1 MSYDNSLLEK
11 YGKRFSKGTLIFRQG
26 DLSREIF
33 ILQQGKIKLTRN
45 LRNRSRTLSI
55 LSSPGDFF
63 GEMSFINNKPRT
75 ATATAIDDSMLI
87 VLEPEIFEKMLFQ
100 NPEISF
106 RFIKKLAQRLDETDT
121 HIENLMLKDRE
132 SRFIHYLINQS
143 IENNYQVQFTLA
155 DIAEWL
161 DEPYDELSKDLDK
174 LIRKGLVEITNNGIK
189 VLNRQL
195 LSEYL
200 EYLEMKKKFGEE

>member
-1 MSYDNSLLEK
+1 MSYESSLLEK
-11 YGKRFSKGTLIFRQG
+11 YGKRFVRGSIIFKQG

-33 ILQQGKIKLTRN
+33 ILQQGKIKIFRQ
-45 LRNRSRTLSI
+45 LRNNLKTLSI

-63 GEMSFINNKPRT
+63 GEMSFINNKPRS
-75 ATATAIDDSMLI
+75 ATAVAMEDSTLI
-87 VLEPEIFEKMLFQ
+87 VLEPDIFEKMLFQ

-106 RFIKKLAQRLDETDT
+106 RFIKKLARRLEDADIQ
-121 HIENLMLKDRE
+121 IENLMLKDRE

-143 IENNYQVQFTLA
+143 VENTYEIEMPLS
-155 DIAEWL
+155 DIAECM
-161 DEPYDELSKDLDK
+161 DEPLEELSKLLDK
-174 LIRKGLVEITNNGIK
+174 LIKKNFVEITNNGIK

-200 EYLEMKKKFGEE
+200 DFLEMKKKFGEV

>member
-1 MSYDNSLLEK
+1 MSYESSLLEK
-11 YGKRFSKGTLIFRQG
+11 YGKRFVRGSIIFKQG

-33 ILQQGKIKLTRN
+33 ILQQGKIKIFRQ
-45 LRNRSRTLSI
+45 LRNNLKTLSI

-63 GEMSFINNKPRT
+63 GEMSFINNKPRS
-75 ATATAIDDSMLI
+75 ATAVAMEDSTLI
-87 VLEPEIFEKMLFQ
+87 VLEPDIFEKMLFQ

-106 RFIKKLAQRLDETDT
+106 RFIKKLARRLEDADIQ
-121 HIENLMLKDRE
+121 IENLMLKDRE

-143 IENNYQVQFTLA
+143 VENTYELEMPLS
-155 DIAEWL
+155 DIAEWM
-161 DEPYDELSKDLDK
+161 DEPFEELSKLLDK
-174 LIRKGLVEITNNGIK
+174 LIKKNFVEITNNGIK

-200 EYLEMKKKFGEE
+200 DFLEMKKKFGEV

>member
-1 MSYDNSLLEK
+1 MSYESSLLEK
-11 YGKRFSKGTLIFRQG
+11 YGKKFVRGSIIFKQG

-33 ILQQGKIKLTRN
+33 ILQQGKIKIFRQ
-45 LRNRSRTLSI
+45 LRNNLKTLSI

-63 GEMSFINNKPRT
+63 GEMSFINNKPRS
-75 ATATAIDDSMLI
+75 ATAVAMEDSTLI
-87 VLEPEIFEKMLFQ
+87 VLEPDIFEKMLFQ

-106 RFIKKLAQRLDETDT
+106 RFIKKLARRLEDADIQ
-121 HIENLMLKDRE
+121 IENLMLKDRE

-143 IENNYQVQFTLA
+143 VENTYDLEIPLS
-155 DIAEWL
+155 DIAEWM
-161 DEPYDELSKDLDK
+161 DEPFEELSKLLDK
-174 LIRKGLVEITNNGIK
+174 LIKKNFVEITNNGIK

-200 EYLEMKKKFGEE
+200 DFLEMKKKFGEV

>member
-1 MSYDNSLLEK
+1 MSYESSLLEK
-11 YGKRFSKGTLIFRQG
+11 YGKRFVRGSIIFKQG

-33 ILQQGKIKLTRN
+33 ILQQGKIKIFRQ
-45 LRNRSRTLSI
+45 LRNNLKTLSI

-63 GEMSFINNKPRT
+63 GEMSFINNKPRS
-75 ATATAIDDSMLI
+75 ATAVAMEDSTLI
-87 VLEPEIFEKMLFQ
+87 VLEPDIFEKMLFQ

-106 RFIKKLAQRLDETDT
+106 RFIKKLARRLEDADIQ
-121 HIENLMLKDRE
+121 IENLMLKDRE

-143 IENNYQVQFTLA
+143 VENTYDLEIPLS
-155 DIAEWL
+155 DIAEWM
-161 DEPYDELSKDLDK
+161 DEPLEELSKLLDK
-174 LIRKGLVEITNNGIK
+174 LIKKNFVEITNNGIK

-200 EYLEMKKKFGEE
+200 DFLEMKKKFGEV

>member
-1 MSYDNSLLEK
+1 MSYESSLLEK
-11 YGKRFSKGTLIFRQG
+11 YGKRFVRGSIIFKQG

-33 ILQQGKIKLTRN
+33 ILQQGKIKIFRQ
-45 LRNRSRTLSI
+45 LRNNLKTLSI

-63 GEMSFINNKPRT
+63 GEMSFINNKPRS
-75 ATATAIDDSMLI
+75 ATAVAMEDSTLI
-87 VLEPEIFEKMLFQ
+87 VLEPDIFEKMLFQ

-106 RFIKKLAQRLDETDT
+106 RFIKKLARRLEDADIQ
-121 HIENLMLKDRE
+121 IENLMLKDRE

-143 IENNYQVQFTLA
+143 VENTYDLEIPLS
-155 DIAEWL
+155 DIAEWM
-161 DEPYDELSKDLDK
+161 DEPFEELSKLLDK
-174 LIRKGLVEITNNGIK
+174 LIKKNFVEITNNGIK

-200 EYLEMKKKFGEE
+200 DFLEMKKKFGEV

>member
-1 MSYDNSLLEK
+1 MSYESSLLEK
-11 YGKRFSKGTLIFRQG
+11 YGKRFVRGSIIFKQG

-33 ILQQGKIKLTRN
+33 ILQQGKIKIFRQ
-45 LRNRSRTLSI
+45 LRNNLKTLSI

-63 GEMSFINNKPRT
+63 GEMSFINNKPRS
-75 ATATAIDDSMLI
+75 ATAVAMEDSTLI
-87 VLEPEIFEKMLFQ
+87 VLEPDIFEKMLFQ

-106 RFIKKLAQRLDETDT
+106 RFIKKLARRLEDADIQ
-121 HIENLMLKDRE
+121 IENLMLKDRE

-143 IENNYQVQFTLA
+143 VENTYELEMPLS
-155 DIAEWL
+155 DIAEWM
-161 DEPYDELSKDLDK
+161 DEPLEELSKLLDK
-174 LIRKGLVEITNNGIK
+174 LIKKNFVEITNNGIK

-200 EYLEMKKKFGEE
+200 DFLEMKKKFGEV